1 MKLRFPLSVLSL
13 IGLFVLWFPAAAQ
26 IADPTPPRA
35 FELRWSP
42 DGQFLA
48 VGSTDGLWLF
58 DTKTFTPVQLLE
70 GQWIY
75 TAAFDPLRPR
85 LAVGLDG
92 TSQVEAFDWVRGE
105 PAFLALTP
113 FGPNDTFDVMYDLIY
128 SPDGRL
134 LAATNGD
141 LIYLIDA
148 ETGAVIETLYLEESL
163 FNDYV
168 DWISTLRFTADS
180 TALYAADLS
189 GRLLIYELGERIRDY
204 VYCPLRD
211 GDQIEHLEILPDGA
225 VLLRSLNVV
234 GIYQP
239 GAPDPDASCDLEA
252 GQPPSTIA
260 DGMRVLADET
270 VDPDQAVYGIALSP
284 DGSLIALGQ
293 RASWTLYDRQR
304 ERALATY
311 PVKFGPVIYE
321 ERVYS
326 LAFSPD
332 GARLAMLG
340 TDGQLLIVA
349 VATGE
354 VLARPFTFNYGV
366 NPRWG

>member
-1 MKLRFPLSVLSL
+1 MKLRFPLHVLSL

-26 IADPTPPRA
+26 IADPPPPEA

-58 DTKTFTPVQLLE
+58 DTETFTPVQLLE
-70 GQWIY
+70 GRSIY
-75 TAAFDPLRPR
+75 TVAFDPLRPR
-85 LAVGLDG
+85 LAVGLNG
-92 TSQVEAFDWVRGE
+92 TSQIGAFDRVRGE

-113 FGPNDTFDVMYDLIY
+113 FGPNDTFDVMYDLVY

-134 LAATNGD
+134 LAATNRD
-141 LIYLIDA
+141 LIYLINA

-163 FNDYV
+163 FNDYP
-168 DWISTLRFTADS
+168 DWITTLRFTADS

-189 GRLLIYELGERIRDY
+189 GRLLIYELGERIRGY
-204 VYCPLRD
+204 VYCPLGD
-211 GDQIEHLEILPDGA
+211 GDRIEHLEILPDGA

-234 GIYQP
+234 GIYKP
-239 GAPDPDASCDLEA
+239 GAPDLEASCDH
-252 GQPPSTIA
+252 QSTIA
-260 DGMRVLADET
+260 DGVHVIADET
-270 VDPDQAVYGIALSP
+270 IDPDQAVYGIALSP
-284 DGSLIALGQ
+284 DGNLIALGQ
-293 RASWTLYDRQR
+293 STSWTLYDRQR

-311 PVKFGPVIYE
+311 PVEFGPVIFE

-354 VLARPFTFNYGV
+354 VLARPFTFTYGV